1 MVEATGVT
9 MVEVAT
15 VGIAAQEDTPVA
27 MAMEAINATETV
39 FDSRSAG

>member
-15 VGIAAQEDTPVA
+15 VGIAEQEETPVA
-27 MAMEAINATETV
+27 MAMEGIAATETAV
-39 FDSRSAG
+39 NSRPAG